1 MSPPACG
8 RWHRSTNS
16 TASAPASFPEGSLAR
31 VQYIIA
37 RFEGETPVAARATL
51 EAGISAI
58 AATWGDKLKAALAAT
73 TDGMRARMLANR
85 YAPAFTG
92 GYTEAFGT
100 SQAIADIATIEKL
113 TPVRSV
119 AISVHR
125 IEGED
130 DPTRFGLK
138 VFSRG
143 APLSLSYRVPVI
155 ENHGLRV
162 VNERTYQ
169 IVPSATPAP
178 APVWLHDMT
187 IEANDGKPIVI
198 SAEFN
203 HRLEA
208 SIMAV
213 VGDRAESDG
222 YNALI
227 LRTV

>member
-1 MSPPACG
+1 
-8 RWHRSTNS
+8 
-16 TASAPASFPEGSLAR
+16 
-31 VQYIIA
+31 
-37 RFEGETPVAARATL
+37 
-51 EAGISAI
+51 
-58 AATWGDKLKAALAAT
+58 
-73 TDGMRARMLANR
+73 MRARMLASR
-85 YAPAFTG
+85 YARAFAG

-113 TPVRSV
+113 TPVRPVAMSV
-119 AISVHR
+119 YR
-125 IEGED
+125 IDGED

-138 VFSRG
+138 VFSHG

-169 IVPSATPAP
+169 IVPSATPTP

-198 SAEFN
+198 GTEFS

-213 VGDRAESDG
+213 GGDPAQSHGFKRLLIPTTPGWRA
-222 YNALI
+222 I
-227 LRTV
+227 LANP

>member
-1 MSPPACG
+1 
-8 RWHRSTNS
+8 
-16 TASAPASFPEGSLAR
+16 
-31 VQYIIA
+31 
-37 RFEGETPVAARATL
+37 
-51 EAGISAI
+51 
-58 AATWGDKLKAALAAT
+58 
-73 TDGMRARMLANR
+73 
-85 YAPAFTG
+85 
-92 GYTEAFGT
+92 
-100 SQAIADIATIEKL
+100 
-113 TPVRSV
+113 V
-119 AISVHR
+119 AITVYR

-130 DPTRFGLK
+130 NPARFGLK

-187 IEANDGKPIVI
+187 IEANDGKPITI
-198 SAEFN
+198 STEFN
-203 HRLEA
+203 HRLEV

-213 VGDRAESDG
+213 VSDRAESDG

-227 LRTV
+227 LRTALSWREISAIRALSRYLRQIGAPLRALISLTSSWRQRRIRRETRRAF